1 MARAKPKFMTVDL
14 CDRYRGSL
22 QVALP
27 LFRAY
32 GRSLAFSG
40 TVETVKCFEDNI
52 VIKEVLARPGKGKV
66 LVIDG
71 GASLRYA
78 LIGDVIARLAAKNGW
93 AGIVVN
99 GCVRDVDALN
109 KLAIGIRALAH
120 MPLAGEK
127 HGLGIVGVPVS
138 FAGVEFFPGHHL
150 YADGDG
156 IVVSE
161 QPLT

>member
-1 MARAKPKFMTVDL
+1 MARVKKKFLTVDL
-14 CDRYRGSL
+14 CDRYRGSI

-32 GRSLAFSG
+32 GRSAAFSG
-40 TVETVKCFEDNI
+40 IVETVKCFEDST

-78 LIGDVIARLAAKNGW
+78 LLGDVVAGIAAKNGW
-93 AGIVVN
+93 TGMVVN
-99 GCVRDVDALN
+99 GCVRDVDALAR
-109 KLAIGIRALAH
+109 LAIGVRALGH
-120 MPLAGEK
+120 IPLAGEK

-138 FAGVEFFPGHHL
+138 FAGVEFWPGYHL
-150 YADGDG
+150 YADRDG
-156 IVVSE
+156 IVLSE
-161 QPLT
+161 RLLA